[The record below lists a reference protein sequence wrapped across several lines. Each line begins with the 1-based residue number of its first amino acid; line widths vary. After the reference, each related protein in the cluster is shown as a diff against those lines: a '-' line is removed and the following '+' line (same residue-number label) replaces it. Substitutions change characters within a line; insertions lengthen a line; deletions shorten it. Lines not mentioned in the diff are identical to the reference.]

1 MVQRQRE
8 LECLSNEF
16 RQNADS
22 IDKLRHILEQL
33 LTIGAEAVP
42 TFLNLLDERILEGDR
57 KDWMQRANIRFIIL
71 RVLDYWYEES
81 SPLAQSALISPIQFR
96 RWWAIERLIELNGR
110 SMIPQLRQLLDDSS
124 LEVQL
129 SAIETLGK
137 FGDVESLPR
146 IREFLNDADR
156 DLLWVEAIKAL
167 CRLDDRTIIPR
178 LREMLDESDREVRRA
193 VIGALGHFRDKE
205 VVDRLF
211 ALFREP
217 SGKLLDYTDSHAIWA
232 LDKIDRSMLCDRL
245 IDLLAS
251 SDPQQRRKAIKML
264 GGVGGKDAIP
274 HIQKLR
280 DDPDQY
286 LQADAIITLGRLGD
300 PAVLPDM
307 LKLLTTRFLGSLYDF
322 HEQQKIA
329 IRYFTELGDQ
339 TFLPHMLE
347 LMKHDSEW
355 LRCVAIP
362 LVATLGGVDILPRLR
377 DMLADP
383 EASVRSAAI
392 ETLGPIE
399 NPDEYP
405 RLYKLLDDPDGWV
418 QRATMEVIAEI
429 GASDAI
435 PLLRNKLADPDDVT
449 VGHAA
454 EALEKLGDRHLP
466 PEFFQRFAN
475 PTDDEKSTFI
485 HALRRLGDQTVTPYL
500 LPFLDD
506 RSEYVREDALQALA
520 QLKATDDMLPR
531 ILSMLSDDE
540 VGWTALKTLLVIEGR
555 ESERVEPDEIDLA
568 LGIYR

>member
-1 MVQRQRE
+1 
-8 LECLSNEF
+8 
-16 RQNADS
+16 
-22 IDKLRHILEQL
+22 
-33 LTIGAEAVP
+33 
-42 TFLNLLDERILEGDR
+42 LN
-57 KDWMQRANIRFIIL
+57 QFIL
-71 RVLDYWYEES
+71 RALDYWYEES

-251 SDPQQRRKAIKML
+251 SDPQQRRKAIQIL

-383 EASVRSAAI
+383 KASVRCAAIETLGPIENPDEYPRLYKLLADPEASVRRAAI

-568 LGIYR
+568 LGI